1 MNLFWQILFDGFII
15 SSIYA
20 VGVVGFSLIFGTAGV
35 LNLSHGAFLVL
46 SAIISWFFISHFHL
60 PLIIGMLCGILASV
74 IVSYLLF
81 ILIINPI
88 DKSKKIPNTEKE
100 VFILTATLLWSMI
113 IEELLDYFFSS
124 NPVVVPPFVKGV
136 LHLFKMNITY
146 NEILLSIFSVIIL
159 IALWTFINKTKTGK
173 VLLAAS
179 MSHDGLAIS
188 GIDIKK
194 VYILLWGVY
203 GILTGISG
211 ALLASFLGASAE
223 SVPSLT
229 GLAFSV
235 VVLGGLGNITGSILA
250 AFLIGYIQ
258 TMTAYLI
265 SPAYTSVPAYIILVL
280 ILMFK
285 PKGLFGRF

>member
-1 MNLFWQILFDGFII
+1 MNLFWQILIDGFII

-35 LNLSHGAFLVL
+35 LNLSHGAYLVL
-46 SAIISWFFISHFHL
+46 SAIMSWFFISHFKL
-60 PLIIGMLCGILASV
+60 PLVLGMCVGILVSI

-81 ILIINPI
+81 IVLINPI
-88 DKSKKIPNTEKE
+88 NKSKKIPNTEKE
-100 VFILTATLLWSMI
+100 IFILTATLLWSMI
-113 IEELLDYFFSS
+113 IEELLNYFFSS
-124 NPVVVPPFVKGV
+124 NPVVVPPFIKGV
-136 LHLFKMNITY
+136 LHLFRMNITY
-146 NEILLSIFSVIIL
+146 NEILLSFLSVTIL
-159 IALWTFINKTKTGK
+159 IALWVFINKTKTGK

-179 MSHDGLAIS
+179 MSHNGLAIS

-194 VYILLWGVY
+194 VYILMWGVY
-203 GILTGISG
+203 GLLTGISG

-223 SVPSLT
+223 SAPSLT

-235 VVLGGLGNITGSILA
+235 VVLGGLGNITGSIAA

-265 SPAYTSVPAYIILVL
+265 SPAYTSIPAYIILVL

>member
-1 MNLFWQILFDGFII
+1 MNIFWQILLDGFII

-46 SAIISWFFISHFHL
+46 SAIISWFFVSHFHFAL
-60 PLIIGMLCGILASV
+60 FSGILMGIIAST

-81 ILIINPI
+81 ISLINPI
-88 DKSKKIPNTEKE
+88 DKSNKIPIEEKE

-124 NPVVVPPFVKGV
+124 NPVILPPFVKGV
-136 LHLFKMNITY
+136 LHVFKMNITY
-146 NEILLSIFSVIIL
+146 NEILLSVFSIGIL
-159 IALWTFINKTKTGK
+159 LVLWIFINKTKTGK
-173 VLLAAS
+173 ILLAAS
-179 MSHDGLAIS
+179 MNHEGLAIS
-188 GIDIKK
+188 GISLKK
-194 VYILLWGVY
+194 AYLILWGVY

-211 ALLASFLGASAE
+211 VLLASFLGASAE

-235 VVLGGLGNITGSILA
+235 VVLGGLGNITGSIVA

-258 TMTAYLI
+258 TATAYLI
-265 SPAYTSVPAYIILVL
+265 SPSYTAIPAYVILIL

-285 PKGLFGRF
+285 PQGLFGRF